1 MENTMCVEANGVPV
15 VVDRAAIMDDIETV
29 ELLADI
35 DEGNPFKI
43 VRLMK
48 HVFGVEQYDE
58 IKKSLAKDG
67 RTAVSDM
74 VDFMGEVFAALGDA
88 AKN

>member
-1 MENTMCVEANGVPV
+1 MENTICVEVNGVPV

-48 HVFGVEQYDE
+48 HVFGDAQYTE

-74 VDFMGEVFAALGDA
+74 VDFMGEVFAALGDT

>member
-48 HVFGVEQYDE
+48 HVFGGEQYDE